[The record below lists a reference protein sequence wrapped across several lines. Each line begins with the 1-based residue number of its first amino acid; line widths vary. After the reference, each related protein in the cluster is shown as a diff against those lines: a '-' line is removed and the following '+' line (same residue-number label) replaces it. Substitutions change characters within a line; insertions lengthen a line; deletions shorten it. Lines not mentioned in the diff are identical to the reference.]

1 MSIREVLTS
10 VRELCENN
18 QISRVDQELLLAHIL
33 GVSRM
38 ELHARELSLDTQ
50 QEIEF
55 NRLLRERIDGI
66 PVQYI
71 TGEAPF
77 RYLVFDVGPG
87 VLIPRPESE
96 ALVDAVLSE
105 INNRG
110 SDAIS
115 IVDVGAGSGALAIS
129 IAHEAALKPAPN
141 SALKAARV
149 HVVAVEKEAAAISWL
164 ERNIARHEVDVRVV
178 NADVETALMGVRCD
192 IVIANPPYIPID
204 SQLPVEVLREPSS
217 ALFGGSTGL
226 DIPRRF
232 IDCATRLLKPGGLL
246 VLEHHESQVKA
257 LEEILISNYLEV
269 EFHRDLN
276 DRPRWLSA
284 RRK

>member
-18 QISRVDQELLLAHIL
+18 QISRVDQELLLAHVL

-115 IVDVGAGSGALAIS
+115 IVDLGAGSGALAIS

>member
-18 QISRVDQELLLAHIL
+18 QISRVDQELLLAHVL

-105 INNRG
+105 INNRV

-115 IVDVGAGSGALAIS
+115 IVDLGAGSGALAIS
-129 IAHEAALKPAPN
+129 IAHEA
-141 SALKAARV
+141 ALKAARV

-204 SQLPVEVLREPSS
+204 SQLPVEVLREPST

-226 DIPRRF
+226 DTPRRF

>member
-10 VRELCENN
+10 VRELCDHNGV
-18 QISRVDQELLLAHIL
+18 SRVEQELLLAHVL

-50 QEIEF
+50 QDAEF
-55 NRLLRERIDGI
+55 NRLLLERIDGV
-66 PVQYI
+66 PVQYL

-96 ALVDAVLSE
+96 ALVDAVLTE
-105 INNRG
+105 ITNRG
-110 SDAIS
+110 TDSIS
-115 IVDVGAGSGALAIS
+115 IVDLGAGSGALAIS
-129 IAHEAALKPAPN
+129 IAHEATLKD
-141 SALKAARV
+141 ARV
-149 HVVAVEKEAAAISWL
+149 HVVAVEKEPAAITWL

-178 NADVETALMGVRCD
+178 TGDVETALTGVRCD
-192 IVIANPPYIPID
+192 IVIANPPYIPD
-204 SQLPVEVLREPSS
+204 QSELPVEVMREPMS
-217 ALFGGSTGL
+217 ALFGGTAGL
-226 DIPRRF
+226 DAPRRF
-232 IDCATRLLKPGGLL
+232 IECATRLLKPGGLL

-257 LEEILISNYLEV
+257 LEEILVNNYGEV

-276 DRPRWLSA
+276 DRPRWISA

>member
-105 INNRG
+105 INNRV

-115 IVDVGAGSGALAIS
+115 IVDLGAGSGALAIS
-129 IAHEAALKPAPN
+129 IAHEAAHEAAPN

-204 SQLPVEVLREPSS
+204 SQLPVEVLREPST

-226 DIPRRF
+226 DTPRRF
-232 IDCATRLLKPGGLL
+232 IDCATRLLKPGGFL